1 MSEYQNPCIN
11 CKQHIE
17 MSDRNSGKWLPF
29 NLDGT
34 LHNCIEKPQ
43 NSIGT
48 KKVKN
53 DFFTGAKD
61 LLRLERRTLDQGNES
76 QTYMGIFYSTWRT

>member
-1 MSEYQNPCIN
+1 
-11 CKQHIE
+11 

-43 NSIGT
+43 DSIGT

-53 DFFTGAKD
+53 ESFTV
-61 LLRLERRTLDQGNES
+61 ERIILDP
-76 QTYMGIFYSTWRT
+76 RK

>member
-1 MSEYQNPCIN
+1 
-11 CKQHIE
+11 

-53 DFFTGAKD
+53 ESFTVEQR
-61 LLRLERRTLDQGNES
+61 LLRLERIILDP
-76 QTYMGIFYSTWRT
+76 RK

>member
-1 MSEYQNPCIN
+1 MSQYQNPCIN
-11 CKQHIE
+11 CKQQIE

-53 DFFTGAKD
+53 ESFTVGQR
-61 LLRLERRTLDQGNES
+61 LLRLERIILDP
-76 QTYMGIFYSTWRT
+76 RK